1 MREAF
6 HDLKAQGLAE
16 MAGDGLDPQA
26 IRVTGEVQLRYL
38 GQTYALGVPFTPHF
52 LEEFHVRHRRLY
64 GHDFP
69 DRLVE
74 AVVLRLSCLAPEPP
88 ATLPPL
94 TPVFPTAVPELPRR
108 ATVWLP
114 DGPVAAP
121 VYYRPELAPGF
132 TCTGPALMAE
142 DFATTLVFPGF
153 RARVA
158 AHHLLLE
165 DGCL

>member
-1 MREAF
+1 
-6 HDLKAQGLAE
+6 
-16 MAGDGLDPQA
+16 
-26 IRVTGEVQLRYL
+26 
-38 GQTYALGVPFTPHF
+38 
-52 LEEFHVRHRRLY
+52 
-64 GHDFP
+64 
-69 DRLVE
+69 
-74 AVVLRLSCLAPEPP
+74 
-88 ATLPPL
+88 
-94 TPVFPTAVPELPRR
+94 
-108 ATVWLP
+108 VWLP

-153 RARVA
+153 RATVA